1 MDNIEPKIEPA
12 IESKQEARSASLF
25 QAIKMV
31 LSAFIGIRKQNPQ
44 QELKVTPLQ
53 VVITGI
59 IAGALFVFTVIT
71 VVRLVL
77 SK

>member
-1 MDNIEPKIEPA
+1 
-12 IESKQEARSASLF
+12 
-25 QAIKMV
+25 MV
-31 LSAFIGIRKQNPQ
+31 LSAFIGIRKQGQQ
-44 QELKVTPLQ
+44 QEIKVTPLQ

-59 IAGALFVFTVIT
+59 IAAALFALTVAT

>member
-1 MDNIEPKIEPA
+1 MADTPREPKT
-12 IESKQEARSASLF
+12 ASLW

-31 LSAFIGIRKQNPQ
+31 LSAFIGIRRQ
-44 QELKVTPLQ
+44 QEVRVTPVQ

-59 IAGALFVFTVIT
+59 IAAAVFVFSVIT

-77 SK
+77 GK

>member
-1 MDNIEPKIEPA
+1 MSEGE
-12 IESKQEARSASLF
+12 RTASLF
-25 QAIKMV
+25 QGIKMV

-53 VVITGI
+53 IVITGI
-59 IAGALFVFTVIT
+59 IAAVLFGLTVST

-77 SK
+77 R

>member
-1 MDNIEPKIEPA
+1 MENGAPKTV
-12 IESKQEARSASLF
+12 SLF

-31 LSAFIGIRKQNPQ
+31 LSAFVGIRKQGR
-44 QELKVTPLQ
+44 QEIKVTPLQ

-59 IAGALFVFTVIT
+59 IAAALFVFAVIT

-77 SK
+77 R

>member
-1 MDNIEPKIEPA
+1 
-12 IESKQEARSASLF
+12 
-25 QAIKMV
+25 MV

>member
-1 MDNIEPKIEPA
+1 MADSPTPKT
-12 IESKQEARSASLF
+12 ASLF

-31 LSAFIGIRKQNPQ
+31 LSAFIVIRKHGQ
-44 QELKVTPLQ
+44 QQAIKVTPLQ

-59 IAGALFVFTVIT
+59 IAAALFAFTVAT

>member
-1 MDNIEPKIEPA
+1 VADLPREPKT
-12 IESKQEARSASLF
+12 ASLW

-31 LSAFIGIRKQNPQ
+31 MSAFIGIRRQ
-44 QELKVTPLQ
+44 QEVKVTPLQ

-59 IAGALFVFTVIT
+59 IAAAVFVFTVVT

>member
-1 MDNIEPKIEPA
+1 MLVGETPKVV
-12 IESKQEARSASLF
+12 KKASLF

-31 LSAFIGIRKQNPQ
+31 LSAFIGIRKQGQQ
-44 QELKVTPLQ
+44 QEIKVTPLQ

-59 IAGALFVFTVIT
+59 IAAALFVFTVIT

-77 SK
+77 R

>member
-1 MDNIEPKIEPA
+1 MGEGQRTA
-12 IESKQEARSASLF
+12 TLF
-25 QAIKMV
+25 QGIKMV
-31 LSAFIGIRKQNPQ
+31 LSAFIGIRKQNPE

-53 VVITGI
+53 IVITGI
-59 IAGALFVFTVIT
+59 IAAVLFGLTIST